1 LYSLQENQYFATPH
15 LQPLPYNCLN
25 VHIVAT
31 VMVNSRRFCVKLEG
45 ALLIVHSCLAKIF
58 IHSNT
63 QFHLP
68 LHLTFPKFSLNPKT
82 QKFHL
87 TLKSQKISQF
97 HPQNF
102 CYLNLLTLNLSPP
115 KPNLSIGAQLTHS
128 ISVMFESV

>member
-1 LYSLQENQYFATPH
+1 MCIFAT
-15 LQPLPYNCLN
+15 
-25 VHIVAT
+25 VVAT
-31 VMVNSRRFCVKLEG
+31 LWSTVASFFLKLDG
-45 ALLIVHSCLAKIF
+45 ALLIVHSLLAKIL
-58 IHSNT
+58 IKSNT

-115 KPNLSIGAQLTHS
+115 KPNLLIGAQLTHS